1 MEQQSIMELKDC
13 AELILAINF
22 AWNGNKLSAADK
34 INTHHQFV
42 ETELHIDQ
50 AMEHNT
56 HVHNNAQ
63 IFDMT
68 Q

>member
-34 INTHHQFV
+34 I
-42 ETELHIDQ
+42 I
-50 AMEHNT
+50 EH
-56 HVHNNAQ
+56 
-63 IFDMT
+63 
-68 Q
+68 